1 MSTLLQNLYTQALAE
16 DKDDLSIVP
25 EDAMKDIKKNIKDGA
40 KDLEQDWS
48 NAMELCQKAYSV
60 AGVERPSPSERSA
73 WTQYEEMLMF
83 AVNELADARKLSKDK
98 SWRMS
103 STLFKE
109 AMEPRIKVRVVELS
123 DTKGKGHTVQVKNME
138 EVVDMVKKQ
147 AGDHGYDMEVADGNE
162 GRLTCTFSQHGIKQN
177 YRVTLQRI

>member
-1 MSTLLQNLYTQALAE
+1 MSTFLQNLYTQSLAE

-40 KDLEQDWS
+40 ADLEQDWS
-48 NAMELCQKAYSV
+48 NAMELTQKAYSV

-83 AVNELADARKLSKDK
+83 AVNELADAHKLSKDK

-103 STLFKE
+103 STVFKE
-109 AMEPRIKVRVVELS
+109 AMEPRIRVRVVELG
-123 DTKGKGHTVQVKNME
+123 DTKGKGHTVEVKNME
-138 EVVDMVKKQ
+138 EIINQVRKL
-147 AGDHGYDMEVADGNE
+147 AGTKGYDMEVQDDDDGSS
-162 GRLTCTFSQHGIKQN
+162 LCTFAEHGIKRN
-177 YRVTLQRI
+177 YSVRLRRL